1 MSKKSN
7 QGIRFS
13 SHEGMDFPDWEEKLL
28 GDVVVFKNGK
38 AHENCVVEDGRFII
52 VIAVATLL
60 RTFLAVCFA
69 CCRRCLCPNLCGDGY
84 NSKFISTEGEIRKY
98 SNHQLEPLNTN
109 DIVMVMSDVPN
120 GKALA
125 KCFYIESDNEFTLNQ
140 RICSLTVKEINSKYL
155 YYLINNTP
163 DKI

>member
-52 VIAVATLL
+52 V
-60 RTFLAVCFA
+60 
-69 CCRRCLCPNLCGDGY
+69 

-140 RICSLTVKEINSKYL
+140 RICSLTILRTKFEQVLGLKPSSCREQDL
-155 YYLINNTP
+155 FF
-163 DKI
+163 

>member
-1 MSKKSN
+1 
-7 QGIRFS
+7 
-13 SHEGMDFPDWEEKLL
+13 MDFPDWEEKLL

-52 VIAVATLL
+52 V
-60 RTFLAVCFA
+60 
-69 CCRRCLCPNLCGDGY
+69 

-163 DKI
+163 DKIWAGFKAQTLILPWARSFFPSQGQS